1 MSDFSRIYK
10 TDLSDRQLMAFWEL
24 VQASGRSR
32 TIGFDRPAM
41 DGPAFCRW
49 MRRPGVHPWLV
60 AWRGVPLAL
69 CWLSDVQGRSAH
81 VHFCFLPCGT
91 RRVEIPAE
99 AVPHALRQGAARAA
113 FSKENRGKDLNE
125 TSRALQRDGQ
135 SEGQHG
141 PTAAPQHGPTVAPR
155 RETSPA
161 LRSGTLRLPLPRAA
175 ALFMLASLLWEVP
188 ESGYRLD
195 TLIGVTPQTSR
206 AALAFVRS
214 LGAKEHGIVPGL
226 CWLHDARL
234 NVPGVLTTFNR
245 EAVPQRAA
253 SL

>member
-99 AVPHALRQGAARAA
+99 AVPHALRQGAALAA
-113 FSKENRGKDLNE
+113 FSKENRGKGLNE
-125 TSRALQRDGQ
+125 TTRTLQRQGQ
-135 SEGQHG
+135 SEGQREGQHG
-141 PTAAPQHGPTVAPR
+141 PTAAPR
-155 RETSPA
+155 R
-161 LRSGTLRLPLPRAA
+161 GTLRLPLPRAA

>member
-1 MSDFSRIYK
+1 MGEFSRIYK

-32 TIGFDRPAM
+32 SIGFDRPAM

-49 MRRPGVHPWLV
+49 MRRPGVHPWLI

-69 CWLSDVQGRSAH
+69 CWLSDMQGRSAH

-91 RRVEIPAE
+91 RRVDVPAE
-99 AVPHALRQGAARAA
+99 AVPHALRQGAGRAV
-113 FSKENRGKDLNE
+113 FPKENRGKGLNGN
-125 TSRALQRDGQ
+125 TSTFQNEGQNEGQREGQCEEQ
-135 SEGQHG
+135 SE
-141 PTAAPQHGPTVAPR
+141 ARRDISRAPR
-155 RETSPA
+155 RD
-161 LRSGTLRLPLPRAA
+161 TLRLPLPRAA
-175 ALFMLASLLWEVP
+175 ALFTLASLLWEGP

-195 TLIGVTPQTSR
+195 TLIGITPQTSR
-206 AALAFVRS
+206 AALSLVRS

-226 CWLHDARL
+226 CWLHDAGL

>member
-125 TSRALQRDGQ
+125 TSRALLQEGQ
-135 SEGQHG
+135 SEGQREG
-141 PTAAPQHGPTVAPR
+141 QHGPTVAPR
-155 RETSPA
+155 RETSTAP
-161 LRSGTLRLPLPRAA
+161 RRNTLRLPLPRAA